1 MITDVTKGTPRSRR
15 EVLYDVT
22 FNAVELDLLYALA
35 RKACNELPFSTKKPE
50 EGSWAA
56 DVIELDKKLT
66 SLFHKR
72 R

>member
-22 FNAVELDLLYALA
+22 LNAVELDMLYALV
-35 RKACNELPFSTKKPE
+35 RKSCNQLQTSIKKPE

-56 DVIELDKKLT
+56 DLVELDKKLT